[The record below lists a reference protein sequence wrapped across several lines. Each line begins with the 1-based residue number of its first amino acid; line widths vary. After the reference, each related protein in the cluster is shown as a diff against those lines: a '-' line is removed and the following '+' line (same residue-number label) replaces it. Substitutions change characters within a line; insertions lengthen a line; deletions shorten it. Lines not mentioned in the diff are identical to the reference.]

1 TRALASGACCANFIK
16 LQGAQNGIA
25 SSAYVNNVSIA
36 DNFFSTTQT
45 GDAGYTSAILSSAG
59 RNGASIPGTIK
70 IVNNTFDGNYQ
81 GNRSCGCT
89 RGAVA
94 TNNEDGGD
102 TLANNYIIKD
112 NIFSRMGGTSPTR
125 AINIQTTPSNL
136 RVDNNTYDP
145 QATFIRNGGSETNFA
160 NWCSNLG
167 GCPGT
172 DRDCNSLDSC
182 VPSYVNAAS
191 GNLHLN
197 TSDTCARG
205 HGADLSSMLSG
216 LAMMDIDGDHRP
228 SGSAWDVGADQAGLL
243 A

>member
-1 TRALASGACCANFIK
+1 CMIMAQCSQNIDIINNEFDDCWSQGVQLQSNAFGFCDTRPVDNVNILRNVFRNTRALASGACCANFIK

-25 SSAYVNNVSIA
+25 SSAYVNNVTIA

-112 NIFSRMGGTSPTR
+112 NVF
-125 AINIQTTPSNL
+125 
-136 RVDNNTYDP
+136 
-145 QATFIRNGGSETNFA
+145 
-160 NWCSNLG
+160 
-167 GCPGT
+167 
-172 DRDCNSLDSC
+172 
-182 VPSYVNAAS
+182 
-191 GNLHLN
+191 
-197 TSDTCARG
+197 
-205 HGADLSSMLSG
+205 
-216 LAMMDIDGDHRP
+216 
-228 SGSAWDVGADQAGLL
+228 
-243 A
+243 